1 MKKKK
6 AKTGPAKKKDDKP
19 ESEAEAPT
27 SVEPEEAK
35 EEAPVENDEAADE
48 PSKPEE
54 SSKSSHGRQPS
65 MSIQSKLRSEYFRK
79 ASGPTSPGVTSPVP
93 VLSPGEGAHEI
104 YKKQA
109 QRIEE
114 LERENSKLQTDSQA
128 AETRWRKLEEE
139 LQELREA
146 DGDATELKIKAQ
158 QAERSADE
166 VEKLVCINYTRWIRL
181 LTPSK
186 KAENASLQRQNSQLQ
201 TAASKRRQ
209 STSVALNSASDS
221 DLTAQ
226 LASKSDTI
234 SSLELE
240 ISNLNSKLSTLQT
253 TFDTQ
258 STKISTLESQLEKAE
273 SEAASAVKELS
284 DLKANLDKASEA
296 AKADGSARSSA
307 ETQIAQLEAE
317 LGTAK
322 RNQETATKR
331 AETLEKKI
339 ETLTTLHRESD
350 ARNQA
355 KIADGQKHERDVKE
369 LRARVTALSNEN
381 GKLRDESQRRKK
393 MEATGDAAGLEE
405 LEDEERERLR
415 TQVRQ
420 LEEEVLETRRGVWRD
435 KRREMQ
441 PGLDDDAFDDVDLS
455 ASPARKQPAHSS
467 FQDVIQSGISAF
479 TGSTNR
485 RNSTARGRGQSVGL
499 MDDDDDFAF
508 DEDAFRKAQE
518 DEAMSRLERVKEVK
532 RGLKSWEGW
541 RVDIADLRAGMGG
554 VFEV

>member
-1 MKKKK
+1 
-6 AKTGPAKKKDDKP
+6 
-19 ESEAEAPT
+19 
-27 SVEPEEAK
+27 
-35 EEAPVENDEAADE
+35 
-48 PSKPEE
+48 
-54 SSKSSHGRQPS
+54 
-65 MSIQSKLRSEYFRK
+65 MSIQSKLRSESFRK
-79 ASGPTSPGVTSPVP
+79 ASGPTSPGITSPIP
-93 VLSPGEGAHEI
+93 SLSPGEGAHEI

-114 LERENSKLQTDSQA
+114 LERENNRLQTDSQE

-146 DGDATELKIKAQ
+146 DGDATELKSKAQ
-158 QAERSADE
+158 QAEKSAEE
-166 VEKLVCINYTRWIRL
+166 VEKLVCIINTSCMCL
-181 LTPSK
+181 LTASK
-186 KAENASLQRQNSQLQ
+186 KSENASLQRQNSQLQ

-253 TFDTQ
+253 TFDAQ
-258 STKISTLESQLEKAE
+258 STKITTLESQLEKAE
-273 SEAASAVKELS
+273 SEAASAVKELA

-307 ETQIAQLEAE
+307 ETQLAQLEAE

-322 RNQETATKR
+322 RSHETATKR

-355 KIADGQKHERDVKE
+355 KIADGQKQERDAKE

-381 GKLRDESQRRKK
+381 EKLRNESQRRKK
-393 MEATGDAAGLEE
+393 MEAAGDAAGLEE

-420 LEEEVLETRRGVWRD
+420 LEEEVFELRRGVWRD

-479 TGSTNR
+479 TGATNR
-485 RNSTARGRGQSVGL
+485 RNSAARGRKESVGL

-532 RGLKSWEGW
+532 RGLKNWEGW

>member
-1 MKKKK
+1 M
-6 AKTGPAKKKDDKP
+6 
-19 ESEAEAPT
+19 
-27 SVEPEEAK
+27 
-35 EEAPVENDEAADE
+35 
-48 PSKPEE
+48 
-54 SSKSSHGRQPS
+54 
-65 MSIQSKLRSEYFRK
+65 
-79 ASGPTSPGVTSPVP
+79 
-93 VLSPGEGAHEI
+93 
-104 YKKQA
+104 
-109 QRIEE
+109 
-114 LERENSKLQTDSQA
+114 
-128 AETRWRKLEEE
+128 
-139 LQELREA
+139 
-146 DGDATELKIKAQ
+146 
-158 QAERSADE
+158 
-166 VEKLVCINYTRWIRL
+166 RL
-181 LTPSK
+181 LTASK

-258 STKISTLESQLEKAE
+258 STTITTLESQLEKAKG
-273 SEAASAVKELS
+273 EAASAVKELA
-284 DLKANLDKASEA
+284 DLKENLDKASEA

-307 ETQIAQLEAE
+307 ETQLAQLEAE

-322 RNQETATKR
+322 RNHEAATKR

-355 KIADGQKHERDVKE
+355 KIADGQKQERDAKE

-381 GKLRDESQRRKK
+381 ETLRNESQRRKK

-420 LEEEVLETRRGVWRD
+420 LEEEVFELRRGVWRD

-479 TGSTNR
+479 TGATNR
-485 RNSTARGRGQSVGL
+485 RNSTARGRKESVGL

-532 RGLKSWEGW
+532 RGLRNWEGW
-541 RVDIADLRAGMGG
+541 RVDIADVRAGMGG